1 MVRLGIGLYGI
12 GAGNLLNCSSLK
24 SVISQIK
31 EVPAGQ
37 SIGYDRSYYAAEKIR
52 IAIIP
57 IGYADGLSRGLSNGV
72 GQVYI
77 NGSSA
82 SIIGNVCMDMC
93 MVDVSLISAQEGD
106 QVIVWD
112 SQEHIYKIADS
123 LNTISYEVL
132 TNVSQRVKRV
142 FVQE

>member
-1 MVRLGIGLYGI
+1 
-12 GAGNLLNCSSLK
+12 
-24 SVISQIK
+24 
-31 EVPAGQ
+31 
-37 SIGYDRSYYAAEKIR
+37 
-52 IAIIP
+52 
-57 IGYADGLSRGLSNGV
+57 
-72 GQVYI
+72 
-77 NGSSA
+77 
-82 SIIGNVCMDMC
+82 MDMC